1 MVHTLHNEEAFDQY
15 ILKLAVLIQ
24 KL

>member
-1 MVHTLHNEEAFDQY
+1 VHTLHNEEAFDQY